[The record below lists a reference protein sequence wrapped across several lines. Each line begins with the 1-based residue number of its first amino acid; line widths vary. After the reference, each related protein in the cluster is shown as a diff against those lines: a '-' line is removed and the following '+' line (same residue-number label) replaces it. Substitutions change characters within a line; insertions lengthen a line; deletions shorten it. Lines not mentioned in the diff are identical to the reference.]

1 MNIIEKI
8 DSIRKGEIE
17 SRYNSYIIFLE
28 NNSNYEEIEKLENIN
43 ISILNIEDILEV
55 FFKETKLNLRVFDNS
70 KFFKFLWKK
79 LDELGNDILVV
90 GLEVIENILYNKN
103 INEDHI
109 KKFFSELGTQVYEK
123 KIFFLVENIKK
134 MKIKNQLENSSF
146 PTKNILYMENN
157 F

>member
-43 ISILNIEDILEV
+43 ISILNIEDILES

-90 GLEVIENILYNKN
+90 GLGVIENILYNKN